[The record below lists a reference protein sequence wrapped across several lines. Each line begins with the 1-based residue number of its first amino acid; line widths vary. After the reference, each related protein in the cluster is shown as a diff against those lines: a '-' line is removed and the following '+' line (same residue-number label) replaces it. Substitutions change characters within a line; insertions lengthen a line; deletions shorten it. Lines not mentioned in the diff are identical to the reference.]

1 MCIRLQDN
9 RIEPYSSRIC
19 IMDVRILPILKRGH
33 PSTIK
38 AKRAKSMEEPVA
50 IVIATEELKSSGKP
64 EAVTLTSEYKVYH
77 TQLFKNRMTFAEKQ
91 SRN

>member
-1 MCIRLQDN
+1 MLRLPQRAVFKPNLHHGRQDLL
-9 RIEPYSSRIC
+9 IS
-19 IMDVRILPILKRGH
+19 KREH

-38 AKRAKSMEEPVA
+38 SKESEEYGETRGDSNSYRG
-50 IVIATEELKSSGKP
+50 IVTQ
-64 EAVTLTSEYKVYH
+64 TSEYKVYH